1 MGKTHKAEKLDFS
14 MKAPKGYQN
23 TLDAQQKKRE
33 ARREALNKLF
43 NQERKDPF

>member
-1 MGKTHKAEKLDFS
+1 MGKTVKVDPKET
-14 MKAPKGYQN
+14 APKGYKN
-23 TLDAQQKKRE
+23 TFDAQQKKRD